1 MLNIVE
7 SLYSKALRVIH
18 GKPTVINSAC
28 SMGSGVNCIVARLL
42 NWNELTTM
50 PTHMQPR
57 PANHL
62 GSTLLP
68 LELDQCG
75 CLDTLT
81 MESRWILTLK

>member
-1 MLNIVE
+1 M
-7 SLYSKALRVIH
+7 
-18 GKPTVINSAC
+18 
-28 SMGSGVNCIVARLL
+28 VARLL